1 MDEQTTNAPQ
11 GSAVPNAAWRR
22 PYCTILA
29 GQAVSQVGSSAV
41 QFALIWYLA
50 QETASPAAMGLAGL
64 AAFLPGALLS
74 PAAGIV
80 ADRHNRKRVCIAAD
94 LAAGIMATAF
104 ALAMGAWGISVAAVI
119 ALLAARAAATSFQAP
134 AMQAMVPQIVPA
146 ESLVEAGGM
155 SQAIS
160 SASYV
165 LGPVVGGLLFAGPSG
180 IGKSTQAD
188 LWCRYEKAEL
198 LNGDKPVLA
207 KDDTG
212 SWLAY
217 GSPYAG
223 SSRAYVNACVPV
235 RAVIMLKQGGVNEI
249 RRFNTPQAFRHLYE
263 NLIVNVW
270 DQGFVQMVCDM
281 LTDLVMKVP
290 VYELVCTPDVRAVQV
305 VKYTLEGGGMN
316 GIGSSKA

>member
-1 MDEQTTNAPQ
+1 MPDYIDALEISGLHIEIHTDAPLQ
-11 GSAVPNAAWRR
+11 I
-22 PYCTILA
+22 T
-29 GQAVSQVGSSAV
+29 
-41 QFALIWYLA
+41 
-50 QETASPAAMGLAGL
+50 E
-64 AAFLPGALLS
+64 AFLPFQSSFEKVDILARIRQTKQLPCIKG
-74 PAAGIV
+74 
-80 ADRHNRKRVCIAAD
+80 KRVYGSDSYAWIDTGDGLVCVYLDEEKDQRVYAVRQKMDAHHVMIQYLPGYEKYFFQD
-94 LAAGIMATAF
+94 QNTFFHLRFPDMICAF
-104 ALAMGAWGISVAAVI
+104 GRMILHA
-119 ALLAARAAATSFQAP
+119 
-134 AMQAMVPQIVPA
+134 
-146 ESLVEAGGM
+146 SLI
-155 SQAIS
+155 Q
-160 SASYV
+160 SAY
-165 LGPVVGGLLFAGPSG
+165 GGLLFAGPSG